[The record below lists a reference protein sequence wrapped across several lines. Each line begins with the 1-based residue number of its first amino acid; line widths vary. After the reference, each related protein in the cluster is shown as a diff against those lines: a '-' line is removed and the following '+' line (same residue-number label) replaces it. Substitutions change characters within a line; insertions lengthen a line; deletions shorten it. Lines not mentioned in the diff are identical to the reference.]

1 MSDTTARHR
10 LTDSKRWDMT
20 SIVDLAKQLGVNM
33 DRLKAMQW
41 IVAVSKAERESFA
54 LDLPTGVFGAPGC
67 RWSISIRTISTTSG
81 AWRSGCAPRAGPT
94 SNRRLQ

>member
-41 IVAVSKAERESFA
+41 IVAVSKARSVSRSRS
-54 LDLPTGVFGAPGC
+54 TC
-67 RWSISIRTISTTSG
+67 RPACSAQGDRW
-81 AWRSGCAPRAGPT
+81 
-94 SNRRLQ
+94 